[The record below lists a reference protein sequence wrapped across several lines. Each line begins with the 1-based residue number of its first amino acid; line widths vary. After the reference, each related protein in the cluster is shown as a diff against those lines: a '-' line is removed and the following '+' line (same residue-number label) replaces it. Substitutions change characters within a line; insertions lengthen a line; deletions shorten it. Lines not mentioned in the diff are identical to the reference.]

1 MRFTPPKFIKRI
13 FPDLIWDFS
22 DKTDGKKIYF
32 TFDDGP
38 TPAVTPW
45 VLDCLAA
52 VGAKATFFC
61 LAKNVEQYP
70 EIFQMILDAGHAVGN
85 HSYSHQKG
93 WEMPTGRYIEDI
105 DLADTLIKSNLVRP
119 PYGRIKPR
127 QARRLSER
135 YHLIMWDV
143 LSRDYS
149 RYCSPKSCLNNVVK
163 NSRNGSIV
171 VFHDSAKA
179 FANLHEVLP
188 LALKKLGEMGYTFE
202 KIEL

>member
-1 MRFTPPKFIKRI
+1 MRFTPPKFIKRM
-13 FPDLIWDFS
+13 FPDLIWNFS
-22 DKTDGKKIYF
+22 NNTDGKKIYF

-52 VGAKATFFC
+52 AGAKATFFC

-70 EIFQMILDAGHAVGN
+70 ELFQMILDAGHAVGN

-93 WEMPTGRYIEDI
+93 WEMPTGRYVEDI
-105 DLADTLIKSNLVRP
+105 DLADTLIKSNLFRP

-135 YHLIMWDV
+135 YNLIMWDV
-143 LSRDYS
+143 ISRDYS
-149 RYCSPKSCLNNVVK
+149 RFCSPKRCLNNVLN

-171 VFHDSAKA
+171 VFHDSARA

-188 LALKKLGEMGYTFE
+188 EALKILGERGYTFE